1 MTTARIEGHVALVT
15 GGSRGIGRATCLRLA
30 EAGAAVAVNYHRN
43 REAADTLVAQI
54 QAEGGRALAFQA
66 DVADRTAVEGMVG
79 RVREELGTV
88 DILVNNAGILLRGTL
103 LDYREDEFDLMWRTN
118 VKGVLYCT
126 AAVAPGMIDLGW
138 GRVINLSS
146 NAAVGTAL
154 PATTF
159 YAATKAT
166 VLSLTRRLAFELGPH
181 GITVNAVLPGFT
193 MTEMTTGHLSPEGI
207 AGATDFFNQR
217 SVLGRGVAQPE
228 EIAHVVEF
236 LGSDRSSFMTGQLVL
251 ADGGRTDYLSHV

>member
-1 MTTARIEGHVALVT
+1 MTPARLENHVALVT

-43 REAADTLVAQI
+43 EKAAGEVVGQI
-54 QAEGGRALAFQA
+54 EAEGGSALDFQA
-66 DVADRTAVEGMVG
+66 DVSDRAAVEAMIG
-79 RVREELGTV
+79 RVREALGTV
-88 DILVNNAGILLRGTL
+88 DILVNNAGILLRGSL
-103 LDYREDEFDLMWRTN
+103 LDHREDDFDAMWRTN
-118 VKGVLYCT
+118 VKGVLYCA

-154 PATTF
+154 PGTTF
-159 YAATKAT
+159 YAATKAA
-166 VLSLTRRLAFELGPH
+166 VLTLTRRLAFELGPH

-193 MTEMTTGHLSPEGI
+193 RTEMTTGNLSPEGI
-207 AGATDFFNQR
+207 AGVTDFFNQR
-217 SVLGRGVAQPE
+217 SVLGRGVGEPD

-236 LGSDRSSFMTGQLVL
+236 LSSERSGFMTGQLLL

>member
-1 MTTARIEGHVALVT
+1 MTSARSEGHVALVT

-43 REAADTLVAQI
+43 QEAAVEI
-54 QAEGGRALAFQA
+54 VERIRAEGGRAVALQA
-66 DVADRTAVEGMVG
+66 DVSDQVAVEAMVA
-79 RVREELGTV
+79 RVREDLGTV
-88 DILVNNAGILLRGTL
+88 DILVNNAGVLLRGTL
-103 LDYREDEFDLMWRTN
+103 LDHREDEFDLMWRTN
-118 VKGVLYCT
+118 VKGVVHCA
-126 AAVAPGMIDLGW
+126 AAVAPGMIELGW

-159 YAATKAT
+159 YAATKAA
-166 VLSLTRRLAFELGPH
+166 VLSLTRRLAFELGTH

-193 MTEMTTGHLSPEGI
+193 VTDMTTGHLSPEGI
-207 AGATDFFNQR
+207 AGVTDFFNQR
-217 SVLGRGVAQPE
+217 SVLGRGVAEPE

-236 LGSDRSSFMTGQLVL
+236 LSSERSAFMTGQLLL